1 MSLSFKAINSN
12 TPGKISIQGAITGE
26 FGRNYKQAESHLQ
39 QLHRALWAARSQKAA
54 PVWSL
59 LSRNQ
64 KILHINSELGLK
76 SWKKPHTSVE
86 LTTDKG
92 MHAQRSDIYIQPTT
106 PYARI
111 LNSLT
116 ASWTGSHRSNWRH
129 SLKQLKQQKAN
140 LKQEPGKI
148 LSSYL
153 HYWCSP
159 FNWKIKCPKMV
170 LDHRESVHHS

>member
-1 MSLSFKAINSN
+1 MTSRQNL
-12 TPGKISIQGAITGE
+12 
-26 FGRNYKQAESHLQ
+26 RLQ
-39 QLHRALWAARSQKAA
+39 QPQRVLWAVSSQKAA
-54 PVWSL
+54 PVRSL
-59 LSRNQ
+59 LYRNW
-64 KILHINSELGLK
+64 KILHVHSELGLK
-76 SWKKPHTSVE
+76 SWKKPHPSVE

-92 MHAQRSDIYIQPTT
+92 THAQRSDIYIQPTT
-106 PYARI
+106 PYAQI

-116 ASWTGSHRSNWRH
+116 VSSTGSLRLNWRH

-140 LKQEPGKI
+140 LKQELEKV